1 MPYKTGFSEVTLSL
15 VVLPLLLGCNGEY
28 FQPSSATSRATSFA
42 YTANNSASAI
52 SGYSVDPVSGVLT
65 ALPDFPQTINN
76 SNVPSLLTHDPQNRF
91 LIVSGQAGE
100 LFVFAID
107 PTTGALSAVSSQ
119 LNNAH
124 LIPAG
129 LTIDPTGRFV
139 YVNEATR
146 GEVAAYSLSSAG
158 VLTPI
163 GTGFFPTGS
172 FGSAYPPI
180 LPNGMQTSAD
190 GRFLYVLDVSSL
202 YVFGID
208 ASSGALV
215 ELQTVANPAFSLGFA
230 IDPLGQYLYVPGVLL
245 GSAPTNSANYV
256 YSYSI
261 DSQTGLL
268 TLAHQSPMAS
278 RGSYT
283 LAVSPNNKF
292 AYTIENNT
300 INVPPSLVS
309 YSIQNGVLTPIGTAY
324 TGVYGVQIAID
335 ASGRFLYVP
344 EFSEGYGTPV
354 PNVVNE
360 FGIGGDGTLTPLNPG
375 TVASGANPVGI
386 TIVSQ

>member
-1 MPYKTGFSEVTLSL
+1 MLD
-15 VVLPLLLGCNGEY
+15 
-28 FQPSSATSRATSFA
+28 SS
-42 YTANNSASAI
+42 
-52 SGYSVDPVSGVLT
+52 GG
-65 ALPDFPQTINN
+65 
-76 SNVPSLLTHDPQNRF
+76 VPSLLTHDPQNRF

-100 LFVFAID
+100 LFVFAINS
-107 PTTGALSAVSSQ
+107 TTGALSAVSSQ
-119 LNNAH
+119 TNNGH
-124 LIPAG
+124 LKPAG
-129 LTIDPTGRFV
+129 LTVDPTGRFV

-172 FGSAYPPI
+172 FGSAYPI
-180 LPNGMQTSAD
+180 LANGIQTSAD
-190 GRFLYVLDVSSL
+190 GRFLYVLDAYSL

-215 ELQTVANPAFSLGFA
+215 ELQTVPNPAFGLGFA
-230 IDPLGQYLYVPGVLL
+230 IDPQGQYLYVPGVL
-245 GSAPTNSANYV
+245 PTYATANSANYI

-261 DSQTGLL
+261 DSQSGLL

-283 LAVSPNNKF
+283 IAVSPNNKF
-292 AYTIENNT
+292 AYTIENNN

-309 YSIQNGVLTPIGTAY
+309 YSIQDGVLTPIGTVNTA
-324 TGVYGVQIAID
+324 VYGLQIGID
-335 ASGRFLYVP
+335 GSGRFLYVP
-344 EFSEGYGTPV
+344 EFSESYGTPV

-360 FGIGGDGTLTPLNPG
+360 FGIGSDGTLTPLNPG